1 MRHSSPPSFRT
12 FRHWLPVGVA
22 LGSMFFFLPAAV
34 EAQSGRG
41 RGGDAS
47 SRGGSEPSGSGG
59 RPSGGDG
66 RSWQG
71 RGESPAGGGGRGMG
85 GGGPMGGGMM
95 MMGGGGGFDPSAIL
109 ERMDANGNGM
119 IDPEEA
125 QGPARFFLER
135 MARNNP
141 DLDLSRP
148 IPIRQLTAEFERMR
162 SGGGAP
168 GGGWGGSREEEEPG
182 VPGGPK
188 TLVPTFGR
196 PNQAAQ
202 LPGFGPQAA
211 MFTTPVEPEDLKSAE
226 EIIQRLDRNRDG
238 LLNQDEVRRGR
249 WRDDPMLFDRNG
261 DGNLSLQELAIRA
274 ARIRVT
280 RSDDRS
286 GNDRRGRRDEPRGTA
301 GKESASSL
309 LSTAA
314 EIWQNRAS
322 FVPTAPRSGSRAAR
336 PATDGLP
343 RGFLTLDSN
352 GDNQVSMAEFS
363 SQWDEQVLEQFQ
375 RFDLNRDGVIT
386 VEECLEAIRRGE
398 VWGGSGGGGS
408 GSARS
413 SSRADEAN
421 PSTAAGGSSGGGN
434 ATDANLTLP
443 EGYTDVD
450 ESWIAYTQNKF
461 KRADKNQ
468 DGALTPDEWRASQG
482 PFSEVD
488 TDGDGRV
495 SFQEFFVR
503 EYSKR
508 DSR

>member
-1 MRHSSPPSFRT
+1 
-12 FRHWLPVGVA
+12 
-22 LGSMFFFLPAAV
+22 
-34 EAQSGRG
+34 
-41 RGGDAS
+41 
-47 SRGGSEPSGSGG
+47 
-59 RPSGGDG
+59 
-66 RSWQG
+66 
-71 RGESPAGGGGRGMG
+71 
-85 GGGPMGGGMM
+85 MM
-95 MMGGGGGFDPSAIL
+95 MMGGGGFDPTAIL

-162 SGGGAP
+162 SGGGGGTGGP
-168 GGGWGGSREEEEPG
+168 GGGGWGGRDEEEPG

-196 PNQAAQ
+196 PSRASQ

-211 MFTTPVEPEDLKSAE
+211 MFTTPVEPEDLKAAE

-238 LLNQDEVRRGR
+238 MLNQEEVRRGR

-280 RSDDRS
+280 RSDDRG
-286 GNDRRGRRDEPRGTA
+286 GNERRGRRDERGGSA
-301 GKESASSL
+301 GNESASSL

-314 EIWQNRAS
+314 DIWQNRAS
-322 FVPTAPRSGSRAAR
+322 FVPTAPRAGSRAAR
-336 PATDGLP
+336 SATDGLP
-343 RGFLTLDSN
+343 RGFLTLDTN

-386 VEECLEAIRRGE
+386 VGECLEAIRRGE
-398 VWGGSGGGGS
+398 VWGASGSGSGGGS
-408 GSARS
+408 VASASRS
-413 SSRADEAN
+413 SGRGGELAQGGA
-421 PSTAAGGSSGGGN
+421 TKVAAGDGG
-434 ATDANLTLP
+434 ADAELTLP

-450 ESWIAYTQNKF
+450 ESWIAYTRNKF

-468 DGALTPDEWRASQG
+468 DAGLTPDEWRASMG

-488 TDGDGRV
+488 TDGDGRI